1 MKSIIAAVVTCMVL
15 FGVSAAT
22 THMFMSKES
31 ADAETET
38 ESPTDDSADAEA
50 AGDEKPV
57 RAMPVAFRPGST
69 VSVEAVLQ
77 MSDSIKKME
86 QEMTAREQRITKDE
100 QRVQLLF
107 DDLATEQEELR
118 AFSEGIDAK
127 VEMVN
132 RLSASLRETLDQLDS
147 RKAEL
152 QQLEKD
158 TGSDEASQQ
167 EDMDNRVNDVKSWF
181 AGLEAEQAADYLKEF
196 ANNGK
201 LEFAASLLQKMPD
214 RQKSK
219 ILGAMSDPI
228 LVDQLIDALKVRPKK
243 K

>member
-1 MKSIIAAVVTCMVL
+1 MKSIIAAVVTCMIL

-22 THMFMSKES
+22 THLLFNT
-31 ADAETET
+31 AEET
-38 ESPTDDSADAEA
+38 DNPELETAQDDSAEESTSDQATE
-50 AGDEKPV
+50 V
-57 RAMPVAFRPGST
+57 RAMPVAFPPENA

-77 MSDSIKKME
+77 MSNSIKKME
-86 QEMTAREQRITKDE
+86 QQMIARETQLAKDE
-100 QRVQLLF
+100 RRVQLLF
-107 DDLATEQEELR
+107 DDLATEQDELR

-127 VEMVN
+127 VEMAN
-132 RLSASLRETLDQLDS
+132 RLSDTLRETLDQLES

-152 QQLEKD
+152 QELEKE
-158 TGSDEASQQ
+158 TGSDDESLQ

-201 LEFAASLLQKMPD
+201 MAFASSLLQKMPD

-219 ILGAMSDPI
+219 ILGAMSDPV
-228 LVDQLIDALKVRPKK
+228 LVEQLIDALKVRSKK